1 MTVGDYIDS
10 VRRLTG
16 DTVQTYR
23 VGDPEI
29 VRYLMWGYA
38 ELARVRPAVRYGD
51 DGRLAESVAE
61 PFVGAPPDRSVATPD
76 RIDRFSEAICYS
88 AAARCL
94 DREVS
99 DTKDPVKAAEF
110 RNRAALLMGQ

>member
-1 MTVGDYIDS
+1 MTVGDYIDG
-10 VRRLTG
+10 VRRLMG
-16 DTVQTYR
+16 DTVPPYR
-23 VGDPEI
+23 VSDPEI
-29 VRYLMWGYA
+29 SRYLMWGYA
-38 ELARVRPAVRYGD
+38 ELARVRPAVRYAD
-51 DGRLAESVAE
+51 DGRLAAASAE
-61 PFVGAPPDRSVATPD
+61 PFVGAPPARSVETPD
-76 RIDRFSEAICYS
+76 RIDRFSEAVCYA